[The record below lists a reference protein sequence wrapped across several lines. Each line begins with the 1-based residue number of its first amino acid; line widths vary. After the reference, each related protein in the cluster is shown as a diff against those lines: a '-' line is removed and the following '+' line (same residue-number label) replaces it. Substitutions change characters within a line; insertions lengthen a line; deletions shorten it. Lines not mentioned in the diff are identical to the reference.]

1 MNFKQYLNSKRNI
14 IILLMC
20 INSFALIV
28 NVLEIKGEIKDNRCP
43 SQDISH
49 YILSDG
55 RENAPSF
62 YWRNPYQQNFWPF
75 VKFLVPSD
83 NAKYYCGREIAEFKG
98 VFRYF
103 DYSEFFVYSLIILLG
118 FYIRWEYLRKQSIGF

>member
-1 MNFKQYLNSKRNI
+1 MSFKEHLISKRNI

-28 NVLEIKGEIKDNRCP
+28 NFLEIKGEIKDNRCP
-43 SQDISH
+43 SQGISH

-55 RENAPSF
+55 REDDDFSS
-62 YWRNPYQQNFWPF
+62 NPYQQNFWPF
-75 VKFLVPSD
+75 VKFLKPSSS
-83 NAKYYCGREIAEFKG
+83 AKYYCGREIAEFKG

-103 DYSEFFVYSLIILLG
+103 DYSEFLVYSASILLG
-118 FYIRWEYLRKQSIGF
+118 FYIAWESKRKK